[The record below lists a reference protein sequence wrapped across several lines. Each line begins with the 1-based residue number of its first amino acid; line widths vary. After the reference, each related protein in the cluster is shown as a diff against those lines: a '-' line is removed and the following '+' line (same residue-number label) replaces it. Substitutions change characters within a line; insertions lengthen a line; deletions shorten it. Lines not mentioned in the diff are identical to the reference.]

1 VIICVYALVSPAPA
15 RLTLT
20 GVAGERLRVVAID
33 RMGAVV
39 GEVRRVP
46 VPTVT
51 NLRRYAAVV
60 ESIAARV
67 PSVLPARFATTV
79 ADRDE
84 LAFILQTRGSTLRQR
99 LRAVRGR
106 SQMTIRL
113 LVESESGDR
122 WLASRSAVTGRA
134 RLRLEYGAAQGTQ
147 YLQRRMA
154 MAAAGRAVPAFEPI
168 RTAIQRYI
176 KDERI
181 DKREGVIT
189 INHLVP
195 RAAAARYR
203 DAVERAADENRMRLI
218 VSGPWPPYAFADT
231 W

>member
-1 VIICVYALVSPAPA
+1 MITCVYALVSRAPT
-15 RLTLT
+15 RLSFT
-20 GVAGERLRVVAID
+20 GVAGERLRVVTVD
-33 RMGAVV
+33 RIGVVV

-46 VPTVT
+46 APSIR
-51 NLRRYAAVV
+51 NLRRYANVI

-67 PSVLPARFATTV
+67 PSVLPARFATAV
-79 ADRDE
+79 ADREE
-84 LAFILQTRGSTLRQR
+84 LALILRARGFALRQR
-99 LRAVRGR
+99 LRTVRGR

-113 LVESESGDR
+113 LGSDPDDGSYRGQTPVM
-122 WLASRSAVTGRA
+122 SRTGVRPQ
-134 RLRLEYGAAQGTQ
+134 YGATQGTQ

-168 RTAIQRYI
+168 RAAIQRHI

-203 DAVERAADENRMRLI
+203 DAVERAADDNKMRLI

>member
-1 VIICVYALVSPAPA
+1 MIICVYALVSPAPA
-15 RLTLT
+15 HLTLT

-33 RMGAVV
+33 RVGAVV
-39 GEVRRVP
+39 GELRRVP
-46 VPTVT
+46 APSVT

-84 LAFILQTRGSTLRQR
+84 LTFILRSRGSALRQR
-99 LRAVRGR
+99 LRAVRAR
-106 SQMTIRL
+106 AQMTIRL
-113 LVESESGDR
+113 LGSDPDDGSYGGR
-122 WLASRSAVTGRA
+122 TPMMSRTGVRP
-134 RLRLEYGAAQGTQ
+134 RYGATQGTQ

-168 RTAIQRYI
+168 RAAIQRYI

-203 DAVERAADENRMRLI
+203 DAVERAAGENKMRLI

>member
-15 RLTLT
+15 RLSLR
-20 GVAGERLRVVAID
+20 GVAGERLRVLTID
-33 RMGAVV
+33 RIGAIV
-39 GEVRRVP
+39 GELRRAP
-46 VPTVT
+46 APSVT
-51 NLRRYAAVV
+51 NLRRYATVI

-67 PSVLPARFATTV
+67 PSVLPARFATSV
-79 ADRDE
+79 ADREE
-84 LAFILQTRGSTLRQR
+84 LTFILQTRGSRLRQR

-113 LVESESGDR
+113 MIESESGDR
-122 WLASRSAVTGRA
+122 PFASRSTVKDHT
-134 RLRLEYGAAQGTQ
+134 RLRLGYGATQGTQ
-147 YLQRRMA
+147 YLQRRRA

-168 RTAIQRYI
+168 RAAVQRYI

-181 DKREGVIT
+181 DRREGVIT